1 MPKTDGGPAYP
12 MVEQRISRYGAKYDY
27 QHYGLSKL
35 EAFARAAMQG
45 AWANP
50 DEGSWGMGASNDTT
64 DEYIQRRARLYYRMA
79 RAMIEAG
86 EEEGKDG

>member
-12 MVEQRISRYGAKYDY
+12 CRGWDPEDCEEI

-35 EAFARAAMQG
+35 EAFAMVAMHAILMTNWEEMLSRAAHDGTSPEDQVRHF
-45 AWANP
+45 A
-50 DEGSWGMGASNDTT
+50 
-64 DEYIQRRARLYYRMA
+64 YKQA

-86 EEEGKDG
+86 EEEGK